1 MKRPLQLSLVNTH
14 CAGLKTGSDQL
25 YPVED
30 VYKPDLV
37 KEAIEVFGADDP
49 AHPSVAYLRS
59 RVQDFYI
66 GGKVQAIKL
75 PIHFDYAALRC
86 EFFISPTFFIFESS
100 IKYFIQ
106 IHLPNFALNS
116 KNFLG
121 EKWLHFKLAIPC
133 IEHIVS
139 SQFEQLVNDK
149 RYVSSPHKKYNPL
162 PITKLRAS

>member
-1 MKRPLQLSLVNTH
+1 MTKRHLQLSRVSAH
-14 CAGLKTGSDQL
+14 CSGLKTGFDL
-25 YPVED
+25 PCYPVED

-49 AHPSVAYLRS
+49 AHPSVAYLRT

-75 PIHFDYAALRC
+75 PTHFDYAALRC
-86 EFFISPTFFIFESS
+86 EFYFSNLFFIFSVVKE
-100 IKYFIQ
+100 KYFIQ
-106 IHLPNFALNS
+106 IHLPNFVRNS

-133 IEHIVS
+133 IEHTVN

-149 RYVSSPHKKYNPL
+149 RYASSLH
-162 PITKLRAS
+162 I

>member
-1 MKRPLQLSLVNTH
+1 MTKRHLQLSLVSAH

-25 YPVED
+25 YHPVED

-75 PIHFDYAALRC
+75 PTHFDYAALRC
-86 EFFISPTFFIFESS
+86 DFFLQPFFFPPS
-100 IKYFIQ
+100 
-106 IHLPNFALNS
+106 LN
-116 KNFLG
+116 
-121 EKWLHFKLAIPC
+121 
-133 IEHIVS
+133 
-139 SQFEQLVNDK
+139 
-149 RYVSSPHKKYNPL
+149 
-162 PITKLRAS
+162 